1 MNIRG
6 WPSAP
11 KVILVSKRYKIAE
24 FAYSIYPQL
33 LTLWSLEV
41 TPDWWLPIRNFIYF
55 WGALDFISVKTPLFI
70 PTVFLQLKIASN
82 ESILG
87 LLFFESTFSGSKGY
101 GSTSMSHTVWIILYD
116 WHSWTYVCM
125 LSDFCG
131 INMLCTFRLV
141 VYCFFNCIFKISECL
156 SVRASITCYGSKD
169 FWAGDSTLKF

>member
-1 MNIRG
+1 MWIVQVMTKMLWYCEWVIWMTHTNIKG
-6 WPSAP
+6 LSFAP
-11 KVILVSKRYKIAE
+11 
-24 FAYSIYPQL
+24 
-33 LTLWSLEV
+33 
-41 TPDWWLPIRNFIYF
+41 
-55 WGALDFISVKTPLFI
+55 ISVKTPLFI

-141 VYCFFNCIFKISECL
+141 VYCFFNCIFKISEC
-156 SVRASITCYGSKD
+156 SNVKASITCYGSKD